1 MLGILLLR
9 QEQPHVPLI
18 DNNDAADAP
27 SAHPKTCDTIFV
39 EFVGN
44 WVWLH

>member
-1 MLGILLLR
+1 
-9 QEQPHVPLI
+9 LI

-27 SAHPKTCDTIFV
+27 SAHPETCDTIFV

-44 WVWLH
+44 WLGLAALMIDQCGD